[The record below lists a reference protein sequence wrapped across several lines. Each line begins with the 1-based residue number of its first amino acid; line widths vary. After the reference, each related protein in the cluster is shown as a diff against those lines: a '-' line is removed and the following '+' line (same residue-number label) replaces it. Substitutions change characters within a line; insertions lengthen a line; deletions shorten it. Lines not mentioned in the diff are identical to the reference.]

1 MAELVT
7 APFRVWWPV
16 ERLFA
21 GYLAV
26 VGLGIAIEFREV
38 PEAAALLAAHVAA
51 IALLAAAPRVPPAW
65 QKAASVFRHW
75 FPLAYIPLSY
85 REMAILIPAIRR
97 TDFDAQIARI
107 DYRIWGAHISVWL
120 ERLQNPWATEF
131 LQAVYTLYI
140 PSVILVAAALWIKGL
155 YPDFRYY
162 AFLLSLGFLACYA
175 GYFLVPVRGPRFY
188 LAHLQHTSLQGVWL
202 FEKMQHVLDRL
213 ESAHYDCF
221 PSGHTAMTLIA
232 CWSSRRVSAK
242 LFAGFTVYTILILSA
257 TVYLRYHYSIDLLAG
272 AVLAA
277 GLLAVAPKVYA
288 LALRANGE
296 SKAAGAGEPPAE
308 ITSTE
313 VTN

>member
-1 MAELVT
+1 MAEVVT
-7 APFRVWWPV
+7 APLRSWWPV

-21 GYLAV
+21 LYLTV

-38 PEAAALLAAHVAA
+38 PGAAALLAAHLTA
-51 IALLAAAPRVPPAW
+51 IALLAAAPRVAPAW
-65 QKAASVFRHW
+65 QKAAGVFRHW
-75 FPLAYIPLSY
+75 FPLVYIPLCY

-97 TDFDAQIARI
+97 TDFDAQVARI
-107 DYRIWGAHISVWL
+107 DYRIWGAHVSVWL
-120 ERLQNPWATEF
+120 ERLQTPWATEF
-131 LQAVYTLYI
+131 LQFVYTLYI

-188 LAHLQHTSLQGVWL
+188 LAHLQHTNLQGVWL
-202 FEKMQHVLDRL
+202 FERMQHVLDRL

-232 CWSSRRVSAK
+232 WWSSRRASAK

-277 GLLAVAPKVYA
+277 GLLAVSPKVYA
-288 LALRANGE
+288 IALERG
-296 SKAAGAGEPPAE
+296 SKAAGPPAG